1 MRGKTAKKL
10 RKLAR
15 DTQEVEKEYVT
26 KVVKTWKNE
35 VGEVVATRSQ
45 TRLAPDCIRYAYQ
58 RLKAIWPK
66 KKEQLNAISRGL

>member
-10 RKLAR
+10 RKLAK
-15 DTQEVEKEYVT
+15 DTCEVDKDYVT
-26 KVVKTWKNE
+26 KVVKTYRNE
-35 VGEVVATRSQ
+35 AGEVVLTKVQ
-45 TRLAPDCIRYAYQ
+45 TRLTPDCVRYAYQ

>member
-26 KVVKTWKNE
+26 KVVKTLRFEDGTIIERK
-35 VGEVVATRSQ
+35 Q

-66 KKEQLNAISRGL
+66 KKEQLNLISRGL

>member
-1 MRGKTAKKL
+1 MRGTTAKKL

-15 DTQEVEKEYVT
+15 DTQEVELEYIT
-26 KVVKTWKNE
+26 KVVKKWKNE
-35 VGEVVATRSQ
+35 EGKVIEERKQ
-45 TRLAPDCIRYAYQ
+45 IRLAPNCVRYAYQ